1 MYHFLCRAI
10 ALNEGKFRRKE
21 FHAMKNSTGWTPCGL
36 AGQVLR
42 LAARGPYGA
51 AGLYG
56 RSVAGRALHWFS
68 LGRGGRRLLFAA
80 GQHANEWITTP
91 LLMRFAGELAAGVW
105 PGVTDELKLWFAP
118 LVNPDGAAL
127 VTGALDSGPL
137 YENARRIAGRYPDI
151 AFPAGWKANIAGV
164 DLNLQF
170 PAGWQEARRIKF
182 AEGWT
187 GPAPRDYVGRAP
199 LCAPESRALYRFAK
213 RTAPDMVISLHPQG
227 EVIYWKY
234 LDIEPPGALD
244 CGRAMA
250 AACPGS
256 RSVLLMMSAVSMPAL
271 RARTSRRSTSS
282 RSGCGAAAAAV
293 TKSRSILATGGRT
306 SSLFRGRISSRK
318 PSSSA
323 GPGGAKST
331 SSPTMGVR
339 RCLRKRPRAR
349 QTKRCPSLST
359 V

>member
-10 ALNEGKFRRKE
+10 VLNEGKFRGKE
-21 FHAMKNSTGWTPCGL
+21 IHAMKNSTGWTPCGL

-68 LGRGGRRLLFAA
+68 LGRGGRRLLLAA

-91 LLMRFAGELAAGVW
+91 LLMRFAGELAGGVW

-182 AEGWT
+182 AQGWT

-199 LCAPESRALYRFAK
+199 LCAPESRALYRFTK
-213 RTAPDMVISLHPQG
+213 RTAPDMVISLHTQG

-234 LDIEPPGALD
+234 LDIEPPGALE

-250 AACPGS
+250 EASGYALEDTPYASGHAGFKDWFILARDRPGYTIECGLGENPLPWS
-256 RSVLLMMSAVSMPAL
+256 GFDAIYEKLRPAL
-271 RARTSRRSTSS
+271 
-282 RSGCGAAAAAV
+282 AAA
-293 TKSRSILATGGRT
+293 LG
-306 SSLFRGRISSRK
+306 
-318 PSSSA
+318 
-323 GPGGAKST
+323 
-331 SSPTMGVR
+331 
-339 RCLRKRPRAR
+339 C
-349 QTKRCPSLST
+349 C
-359 V
+359 